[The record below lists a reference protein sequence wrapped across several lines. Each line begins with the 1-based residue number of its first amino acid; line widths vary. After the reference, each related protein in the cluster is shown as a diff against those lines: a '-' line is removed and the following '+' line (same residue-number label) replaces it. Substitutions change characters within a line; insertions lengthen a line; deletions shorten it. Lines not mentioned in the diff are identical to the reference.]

1 MDGDRLP
8 DGRREVSVLFTDLE
22 GFAELTEK
30 LGDGRVA
37 AVLAD
42 YYAAVGRIVEKHGGV
57 VDKLI
62 GDGVFATFNAV
73 AALDDHRRIT
83 RKAGAEIIAE
93 ISGLDADGKPLR
105 AAVYAASGP
114 AEVRTFTAGGHT
126 ATTVIGRTVNRAGMA
141 MRSPRYGSVT
151 DADLEW
157 NKLP

>member
-1 MDGDRLP
+1 MDGDLLP

-22 GFAELTEK
+22 GFAGLTER
-30 LGDGRVA
+30 LGDARTA
-37 AVLAD
+37 SLLAE

-57 VDKLI
+57 VDKLM

-73 AALDDHRRIT
+73 AELGDHAAIA
-83 RKAGAEIIAE
+83 RKAGEEIIAE
-93 ISGLDADGKPLR
+93 ISGLTVEGKPLR

-114 AEVRTFTAGGHT
+114 AEIRTFTAGGHT

-151 DADLEW
+151 DADR
-157 NKLP
+157 P